1 MNEDIKLYELIST
14 TSIKA
19 WNRLIKTYGEKYVDE
34 NYDELEKQVKN
45 GVFDAIREY
54 RKEGNR

>member
-34 NYDELEKQVKN
+34 NYDELEKQVKD

-54 RKEGNR
+54 RGNK